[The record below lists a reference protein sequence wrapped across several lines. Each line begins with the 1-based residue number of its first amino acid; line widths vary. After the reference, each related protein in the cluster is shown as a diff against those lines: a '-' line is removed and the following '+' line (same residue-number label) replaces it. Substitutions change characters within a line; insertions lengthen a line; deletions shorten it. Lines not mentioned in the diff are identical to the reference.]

1 MPRSYRKLFDCLRK
15 IFLELMVRR
24 EGTIGGDADSWVGE
38 IEGSTFRKPGG
49 VSTVASLTSAAEQGG
64 GGSLVVLN
72 SPFLHNEGNLFSFIF
87 YVT

>member
-1 MPRSYRKLFDCLRK
+1 
-15 IFLELMVRR
+15 MVRR

-64 GGSLVVLN
+64 GGVWWC
-72 SPFLHNEGNLFSFIF
+72 
-87 YVT
+87 